1 MPGLLR
7 RALGALGNGLKPRLR
22 EFLRARAHFHAAL
35 PSGPLIAQR
44 YVVFDL
50 EATGLDVSGGDRVIS
65 IGAVRIRDGQVQDR
79 FLTLVNPARPIP
91 VGSMRYHG
99 ISDAMVAAAPAAP
112 EALESFRDFIA
123 GDVLVAHN
131 AAFDRALIFAEEFHG
146 APAIG
151 NPFLCSLV
159 TSHWLDPAEEDHS
172 LDWLCGRA
180 GIVIAGRHQ
189 ALGDAEATA
198 ALWVNLMAR
207 AAARGVDDLAE
218 LARRSRMTA
227 SMAAAAEHF

>member
-7 RALGALGNGLKPRLR
+7 RALGLLGHGLKPGLR

-35 PSGPLIAQR
+35 PAGPLIAQR

-50 EATGLDVSGGDRVIS
+50 EATGLDVSGGDRMIS
-65 IGAVRIRDGQVQDR
+65 IGAVRLRDGRVQE
-79 FLTLVNPARPIP
+79 FFSTLVNPARPIP
-91 VGSMRYHG
+91 PVSMRYHG
-99 ISDAMVAAAPAAP
+99 ISDAMVAAAPSAP
-112 EALESFRDFIA
+112 EALASFRDFIA
-123 GDVLVAHN
+123 DDVLIAHN
-131 AAFDRALIFAEEFHG
+131 AGFDRALIFAEEFRG

-151 NPFLCSLV
+151 NPFLCSLI
-159 TSHWLDPAEEDHS
+159 TSRWLDPAEQDHS
-172 LDWLCGRA
+172 LDGLCGRA

-198 ALWVNLMAR
+198 ALWVSLMAR

-218 LARRSRMTA
+218 LARRARMTA
-227 SMAAAAEHF
+227 AMASTAEHF

>member
-1 MPGLLR
+1 VSGFFR
-7 RALGALGNGLKPRLR
+7 RALGALGNGLKPSLR

-50 EATGLDVSGGDRVIS
+50 ESTGLDVSGGDRLIS
-65 IGAVRIRDGQVQDR
+65 IGAVRLRDGEAR
-79 FLTLVNPARPIP
+79 ESLTMLINPARAIP
-91 VGSMRYHG
+91 PSSIRYHG
-99 ISDAMVAAAPAAP
+99 ITDAMVADALPAT
-112 EALESFRDFIA
+112 EALARFQEFI
-123 GDVLVAHN
+123 GDDVLVAHN
-131 AAFDRALIFAEEFHG
+131 AAFDRALIFAEEFRG

-151 NPFLCSLV
+151 NPFLCSV
-159 TSHWLDPAEEDHS
+159 ATSRWLDPEEADHS
-172 LDWLCGRA
+172 LDGLCGRA

-198 ALWVNLMAR
+198 ALWVSLMAR

-227 SMAAAAEHF
+227 AMAAAAEHF